1 MKTVV
6 LASGGL
12 DSSTLMFLLKRERA
26 EMLPV
31 HVNYGQL
38 AEQREW
44 IAVRRFCAAA
54 RLPQP
59 VKVDASGLGQV
70 PSGLTRRGGRWNSD
84 PFYPGRNLLLATVG
98 AIIGYPRGYRTVALG
113 LVANAL
119 YPDQTQEFVR
129 TARDALSE
137 SLGCKMSV
145 IAPLLQL
152 PKTQVVELGLRAG
165 APLDRT
171 YSCQRGSV
179 PPCGH
184 CSSCK
189 DRLSALQAAAGRAA
203 RRRRVGR
210 VRTKSEG

>member
-1 MKTVV
+1 
-6 LASGGL
+6 
-12 DSSTLMFLLKRERA
+12 MFLLKRERA

-129 TARDALSE
+129 TARRPVREPWLQDE
-137 SLGCKMSV
+137 CHRP
-145 IAPLLQL
+145 IATAAEDPGRG
-152 PKTQVVELGLRAG
+152 TRAEG
-165 APLDRT
+165 R
-171 YSCQRGSV
+171 
-179 PPCGH
+179 
-184 CSSCK
+184 CSP
-189 DRLSALQAAAGRAA
+189 R
-203 RRRRVGR
+203 
-210 VRTKSEG
+210 